1 MIIILDAGHGINTKG
16 KRSPDGRL
24 LEYAYCREIRDLI
37 KEKLTKLGYIV
48 AYTVDD
54 EMDIP
59 LKNRCKIVNSICDAQ
74 DQDCLLVSIHC
85 NASGDGKQWM
95 KASGWS
101 VFISPNASKKS
112 KILANCLY
120 DEANVRDLKIRKQSP
135 NQKYW
140 IQNLAI
146 CRDTKCPAVLTENL
160 FQDNKDDVQFLLSEK
175 GKNIIADLHVQGII
189 NYIKQVRT

>member
-1 MIIILDAGHGINTKG
+1 MVIILDAGHGINTKG

-37 KEKLTKLGYIV
+37 KEKLIKLGYIV
-48 AYTVDD
+48 AYIVDD
-54 EMDIP
+54 EMDVS
-59 LKNRCKIVNSICDAQ
+59 LKNRCKIVNSIYDAW

-85 NASGDGKQWM
+85 NAAGDGEQWM
-95 KASGWS
+95 NASGWS
-101 VFISPNASKKS
+101 VFIAPNASEKS

-120 DEANVRDLKIRKQSP
+120 DEANAGGLKIRKQCP